1 MNLYKV
7 TGKNN
12 TYTYVL
18 ATSFDRASILS
29 GYNTVYVVEL
39 VQKDISIESG
49 EQR

>member
-12 TYTYVL
+12 TYTHVV

-39 VQKDISIESG
+39 VQKDIEIEKA
-49 EQR
+49 EKK

>member
-12 TYTYVL
+12 TYTYVVS
-18 ATSFDRASILS
+18 TSFDRASILS

-39 VQKDISIESG
+39 IQKDIEIEKAD
-49 EQR
+49 